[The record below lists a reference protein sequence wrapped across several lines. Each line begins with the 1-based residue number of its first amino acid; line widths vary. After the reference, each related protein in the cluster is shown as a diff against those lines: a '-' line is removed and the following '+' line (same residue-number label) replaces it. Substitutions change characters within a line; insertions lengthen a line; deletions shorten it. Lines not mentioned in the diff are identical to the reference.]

1 MSKKSSVKKSN
12 GFVFV
17 SVSNV
22 IEKLECCNEKEKTTN
37 NLLIDMLENTNLESV
52 KIEVSRGGGFN
63 RGSLVE
69 CIVKNTI
76 LNYLGFNAEKVSKSN
91 NLEKDLNLAKRNK
104 ELLSDL
110 KLENKDYEIKLITS
124 LARASAISPLNQ
136 VENII
141 IIDLRNKSKGAYLV
155 NKKDLVLYELNQSI
169 KDYKKGVYLDLLTE
183 LLGLE

>member
-1 MSKKSSVKKSN
+1 MSKKSNVKKSN

-63 RGSLVE
+63 RGSLCE

-76 LNYLGFNAEKVSKSN
+76 LNYLGFNADKISKAN
-91 NLEKDLNLAKRNK
+91 NLEKDLNQALKVYIQM
-104 ELLSDL
+104 ELFLHLSFFC
-110 KLENKDYEIKLITS
+110 N
-124 LARASAISPLNQ
+124 N
-136 VENII
+136 
-141 IIDLRNKSKGAYLV
+141 
-155 NKKDLVLYELNQSI
+155 
-169 KDYKKGVYLDLLTE
+169 
-183 LLGLE
+183 GLHGF